1 MENSDSKIGHAQLRR
16 TSRLLG
22 FGWFIRL
29 QVSPRYFFLSPN
41 LAPSKVNFCS
51 LFYHYTLG
59 YRKHAQH
66 DHICVDID
74 ECSEE
79 LVTCFDPELWRQ
91 SRPELRQELNLFTSE
106 CINYAGQ
113 RVFHFTFF
121 TEIDTFWY
129 FDKKLT
135 SNSLWVVKKI

>member
-1 MENSDSKIGHAQLRR
+1 MDGSFDCKCPRGTSFFRR
-16 TSRLLG
+16 TWRHQKSI
-22 FGWFIRL
+22 FVHF
-29 QVSPRYFFLSPN
+29 
-41 LAPSKVNFCS
+41 
-51 LFYHYTLG
+51 FYHYTLG

-113 RVFHFTFF
+113 RVFHLRSF
-121 TEIDTFWY
+121 
-129 FDKKLT
+129 LL
-135 SNSLWVVKKI
+135 S

>member
-1 MENSDSKIGHAQLRR
+1 MKIGHAQLRR

-29 QVSPRYFFLSPN
+29 QMSPRYSFFFRRTWRHQKSIF
-41 LAPSKVNFCS
+41 VHF
-51 LFYHYTLG
+51 FYHYTLG

-113 RVFHFTFF
+113 RVFHLRSF
-121 TEIDTFWY
+121 
-129 FDKKLT
+129 LL
-135 SNSLWVVKKI
+135 S